1 MNNIV
6 KLNNLD
12 PIVERYL
19 SSVDKSSIKKTLAF
33 EYFNNDVDELD
44 RFIDSQINN
53 KILSSDLIEPKAQME
68 FSFQFFIKKNF
79 FI

>member
-1 MNNIV
+1 MSKVV

-12 PIVERYL
+12 PIIERYL

-33 EYFNNDVDELD
+33 EYFNNDIDELD

-53 KILSSDLIEPKAQME
+53 KVLTSNLVEPKAQME
-68 FSFQFFIKKNF
+68 FSF
-79 FI
+79 